1 MLRLVLV
8 LAGAGLQRLAL
19 AAAVLEIQK
28 WGGRTGR
35 PFRRQTPRKVVDV
48 TSTAAA

>member
-1 MLRLVLV
+1 MLVP
-8 LAGAGLQRLAL
+8 AGAGLQLLAL

-28 WGGRTGR
+28 WGGRAGR
-35 PFRRQTPRKVVDV
+35 PFQRQASREVVDV